1 MLNSKIIGAAG
12 LAMCLLHIASFL
24 YFLLFSQLF
33 STNLL
38 LIELHFL
45 FVLDVFIIFSL
56 IKIIFGRSKDS
67 LSNFS
72 TRSRLLF
79 SLLILSTAIYAAYTF
94 FQQTES
100 IMPIRFSTDKV
111 QTLSGKPVWSDNIA
125 FSYNEQGIAS
135 PEPRRRRTPGPAK
148 TAAPDASPRSDFD
161 IIQDNSFRITMSCGS
176 IFGAKHCT
184 QNLNNAFGG
193 NWSDFYHQPF
203 RLKFQSV
210 FYHGQ
215 FVNLVAEIQSSEG
228 KTINSN
234 YFQSLY
240 EQAIR
245 RTRYDYLFLCTLFF
259 TTFLM
264 SACSKNLWNTLG
276 RPK

>member
-1 MLNSKIIGAAG
+1 MLNSKIIGTAG

-38 LIELHFL
+38 LIELNFL
-45 FVLDVFIIFSL
+45 FVIVVFIIFSL
-56 IKIIFGRSKDS
+56 INIIFGRSKDS
-67 LSNFS
+67 LSNFFV
-72 TRSRLLF
+72 RSRLLF
-79 SLLILSTAIYAAYTF
+79 SLLILSTTIYAAYTF

-111 QTLSGKPVWSDNIA
+111 QTLSGKPVWSDNVA

-148 TAAPDASPRSDFD
+148 TAAPGASPRSDFD

-245 RTRYDYLFLCTLFF
+245 RTCYDYLFLCTLFF